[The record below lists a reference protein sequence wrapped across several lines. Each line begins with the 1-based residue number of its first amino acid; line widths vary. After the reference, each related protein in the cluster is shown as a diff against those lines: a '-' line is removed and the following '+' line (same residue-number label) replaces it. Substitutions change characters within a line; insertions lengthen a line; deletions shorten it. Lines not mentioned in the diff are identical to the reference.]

1 MKTEIEI
8 RSRKKE
14 IQIKIE
20 RLKDDIR
27 LGGKLSRVVGIPSI
41 WDMIY
46 SMEDT
51 INILK
56 WVLGEVN

>member
-27 LGGKLSRVVGIPSI
+27 SGGKLSRVVGIPSI